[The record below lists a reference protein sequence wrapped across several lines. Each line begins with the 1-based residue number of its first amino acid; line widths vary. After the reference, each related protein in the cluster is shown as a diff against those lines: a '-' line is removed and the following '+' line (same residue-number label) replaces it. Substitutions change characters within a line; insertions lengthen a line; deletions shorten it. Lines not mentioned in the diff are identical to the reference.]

1 MPENIPAGIT
11 LGEVCAGYGGIGLGL
26 GMLAPVRTLWV
37 ADNEPG
43 PARVLARRHPNAP
56 NLEGNGR
63 TTMRKNAV
71 LAAVAWAVA
80 APVAVTAVTAAWAI
94 RTGRLIIEDI
104 NDTHGGLA

>member
-1 MPENIPAGIT
+1 
-11 LGEVCAGYGGIGLGL
+11 
-26 GMLAPVRTLWV
+26 
-37 ADNEPG
+37 
-43 PARVLARRHPNAP
+43 
-56 NLEGNGR
+56 
-63 TTMRKNAV
+63 MRKNAV